1 MALLDK
7 THLYDQLKA
16 PFRGHALED
25 LLKKRNMK
33 VNVNHPS
40 FISFIDNVT
49 TSILSNIN
57 VGGYFD
63 LSNEKKLSVQYI
75 VFKLMKNSVKVRAK
89 LTDSELRSFVVV
101 LCKKNEEIE
110 NYEFAQILKDVTAN
124 FDTINV
130 PEKVV
135 KRTKRIIK
143 TDNPTNG

>member
-1 MALLDK
+1 
-7 THLYDQLKA
+7 
-16 PFRGHALED
+16 
-25 LLKKRNMK
+25 MK

-49 TSILSNIN
+49 TNILSNIN

-110 NYEFAQILKDVTAN
+110 NYEFAQILKDVTSN

-143 TDNPTNG
+143 TDNPANG